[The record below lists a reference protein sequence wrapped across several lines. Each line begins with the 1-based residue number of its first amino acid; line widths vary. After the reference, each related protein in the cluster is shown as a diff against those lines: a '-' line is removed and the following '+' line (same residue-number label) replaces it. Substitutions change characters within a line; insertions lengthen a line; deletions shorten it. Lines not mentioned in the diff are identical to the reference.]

1 MDQILNPFDKVNP
14 FQFDHT
20 NYLKFKQILVRS
32 QPTIKDKK
40 ILLEIGRLLESRLRE
55 IRLRESRLREI
66 RLR

>member
-55 IRLRESRLREI
+55 LK
-66 RLR
+66 